1 MSEGLNVGLPALG
14 SVEALRFAADVVEAT
29 VSPDD
34 PFPAF
39 VPRSADA
46 LRIEADRVERE
57 QAEKAKHDALIEQAA
72 RVIHGAYGRE
82 WCDADGDSRR
92 LNYARA
98 RALADAGLLKS
109 DGGCTR

>member
-1 MSEGLNVGLPALG
+1 MTAGSLPALG
-14 SVEALRFAADVVEAT
+14 SVEALRFAADVIDHNGGEWEEH
-29 VSPDD
+29 
-34 PFPAF
+34 
-39 VPRSADA
+39 RGSARF
-46 LRIEADRVERE
+46 LREVAGIKERE